1 MPEESIQA
9 GREEKEMIQFFI
21 GLLLGYATTLISI
34 ALTSGSDDDR
44 IMDAYDQ
51 GYEDG
56 KREKK

>member
-1 MPEESIQA
+1 M
-9 GREEKEMIQFFI
+9 MQFFI

-51 GYEDG
+51 GFEDG
-56 KREKK
+56 KRDKR